1 MKNGTVNGIFMG
13 YWWDINGLLMDIND
27 MGMDCHLATVIM
39 DRYWDDNDG
48 ILVDDNDY
56 SKGY

>member
-13 YWWDINGLLMDIND
+13 YWWDINGLLMDING

-39 DRYWDDNDG
+39 ERYWDDNDG